1 LILGGCQVQAE
12 ERALPTLM
20 QLPTATALPVTPTP
34 RVLRELPAQPVTF
47 TPLSASPTALDP
59 DGAAAADV
67 GQPAA
72 ATPLLLPTPI
82 SALAQPTRPPLDDPF
97 VFGRSVQ
104 ARDLSGR
111 RLGTGEHV
119 LMLVGGI
126 HGGYEANTVALIEA
140 LTAHFEAN
148 PGDILPGITLVLIPQ
163 LNPDGIALGRTLAG
177 RTNAN
182 GVDLNRNWGCGWNA
196 EAYFRNQRIS
206 AGAEPFSE
214 PETAALS
221 ALITTLEPA
230 AVLFYH
236 SAADG
241 VFSGECG
248 GDAGSNKLAAVLG
261 DAAGYSFGADFSA
274 YPVTGTAPAWVN
286 SRGIP
291 SADVE
296 LATADDPEFER
307 NLRGLMAVQCWLTG
321 QPVDCR

>member
-1 LILGGCQVQAE
+1 
-12 ERALPTLM
+12 
-20 QLPTATALPVTPTP
+20 VT
-34 RVLRELPAQPVTF
+34 QPVKVT
-47 TPLSASPTALDP
+47 TESAVSEP
-59 DGAAAADV
+59 
-67 GQPAA
+67 A
-72 ATPLLLPTPI
+72 ATPLLLPTPAG
-82 SALAQPTRPPLDDPF
+82 ALAQPTRAPLDDLF

-104 ARDLSGR
+104 ARDLTGR
-111 RLGTGEHV
+111 RLGTGEQV

-126 HGGYEANTVALIEA
+126 HGGFEANTVALVEA
-140 LTAHFEAN
+140 LTAHFEAT

-177 RTNAN
+177 RFNAN
-182 GVDLNRNWGCGWNA
+182 GVDLNRNWGCGWSE
-196 EAYFRNQRIS
+196 EAFFRDQRIS
-206 AGAEPFSE
+206 AGGEPFSE

-248 GDAGSNKLAAVLG
+248 GDAGSNRLAAVLG
-261 DAAGYSFGADFSA
+261 DAAGYSFGADFAA

-296 LATADDPEFER
+296 LSTADDPEFER
-307 NLRGLMAVQCWLTG
+307 NLRGVMALQCWLTG
-321 QPVDCR
+321 EPIDCR